1 MSTTPTTP
9 TATATAAGG
18 DAEAAGNVVMVSGF
32 LFKPVLLEV
41 SVGTTV
47 TWENTDQILHTAT
60 AGTPDAPTGA
70 FDGPLDGAGSSF
82 SHTFEEAGRFA
93 FFCGRH
99 PHMRGEVLVR

>member
-1 MSTTPTTP
+1 MGTSTG
-9 TATATAAGG
+9 AV
-18 DAEAAGNVVMVSGF
+18 AETSGSVVLASGF
-32 LFKPVLLEV
+32 LFKPALLEV
-41 SVGTTV
+41 TAGTTV

-93 FFCGRH
+93 FFCERH